1 MFEELAGRHGRPATE
16 YQPAWDDSIHRLER
30 CSDAQIRVIA
40 YHDQGYPRRLRG
52 IDDPPVV
59 LFAKG
64 NTSALEDRPSVAIV
78 GTREPTDYGQRA
90 ANKAGRAAA
99 DMGISVVSG
108 LALGC
113 DTQAHQGCVEGSGAG
128 VAVLAHG
135 PDFIYPAANR
145 QLAAELV
152 DLGGC
157 LVSEL
162 PAGEKRNSSD
172 LVR

>member
-1 MFEELAGRHGRPATE
+1 MVSG
-16 YQPAWDDSIHRLER
+16 QP
-30 CSDAQIRVIA
+30 
-40 YHDQGYPRRLRG
+40 
-52 IDDPPVV
+52 
-59 LFAKG
+59 
-64 NTSALEDRPSVAIV
+64 
-78 GTREPTDYGQRA
+78 
-90 ANKAGRAAA
+90 AGRAAA

-113 DTQAHQGCVEGSGAG
+113 DTQAHQGCVEGAGTG